1 MSDDK
6 SKNTLN
12 GLGSAAAAL
21 TLVGS
26 GVAMYMAT
34 TCDWNEY
41 AGATLTDSSDTKD
54 PSAPKSKST
63 NVQRRQDASKS
74 TNVQRIQDELTATFW
89 VGLALS
95 AFYLIVMMLT
105 NYTEYAGGKREIAT
119 FVVFALALASV
130 AMGVIVWFRVMIRY
144 YNDLDTYCKN
154 TRIPC
159 RDKSTYCYKDGS
171 CHLKNEMIYTGL
183 VSALMSIELI
193 VLILWMAFVG
203 YYNKPEKS
211 VSVSVPTPSTTTTN
225 TLTGKKSNLNQ
236 SASAI

>member
-54 PSAPKSKST
+54 PSA
-63 NVQRRQDASKS
+63 SKS

-105 NYTEYAGGKREIAT
+105 NYTEYAKGGKREIAT
-119 FVVFALALASV
+119 FIVFALALASV

-144 YNDLDTYCKN
+144 SNDLDTYCKN
-154 TRIPC
+154 KRIPC

-171 CHLKNEMIYTGL
+171 CYAKTEKVYPGL
-183 VSALMSIELI
+183 VSALMAIELI

-211 VSVSVPTPSTTTTN
+211 TTTN
-225 TLTGKKSNLNQ
+225 APTK
-236 SASAI
+236 

>member
-54 PSAPKSKST
+54 PSA
-63 NVQRRQDASKS
+63 SKS

-105 NYTEYAGGKREIAT
+105 NYTEYAKGGKREIAT

-159 RDKSTYCYKDGS
+159 RDKSTYCDTTMGQS
-171 CHLKNEMIYTGL
+171 CYLKNEMTYPGL
-183 VSALMSIELI
+183 VSALMAIELI

-211 VSVSVPTPSTTTTN
+211 ISVSVPTPGSTKN
-225 TLTGKKSNLNQ
+225 E
-236 SASAI
+236 

>member
-6 SKNTLN
+6 SKDILN

-54 PSAPKSKST
+54 DPS
-63 NVQRRQDASKS
+63 ASKS

-105 NYTEYAGGKREIAT
+105 NYTEYAKGGKREIAT
-119 FVVFALALASV
+119 FIVFALALASV

-144 YNDLDTYCKN
+144 SDDLDTYCKN

-159 RDKSTYCYKDGS
+159 RDKSTYCYKDVS
-171 CHLKNEMIYTGL
+171 CYAKNEKVYPGL
-183 VSALMSIELI
+183 VSALMAIELI

-203 YYNKPEKS
+203 YYNKSEKS
-211 VSVSVPTPSTTTTN
+211 ILP
-225 TLTGKKSNLNQ
+225 KKE
-236 SASAI
+236 

>member
-6 SKNTLN
+6 SKDTLN

-54 PSAPKSKST
+54 DPS
-63 NVQRRQDASKS
+63 ASKS

-105 NYTEYAGGKREIAT
+105 NYTEYAKGGKREIAT

-159 RDKSTYCYKDGS
+159 RDKSTYCYRDGS
-171 CHLKNEMIYTGL
+171 CYLKNEMTYPGL
-183 VSALMSIELI
+183 VSALMAIELI

-211 VSVSVPTPSTTTTN
+211 ISVSIPTPSTTTTN
-225 TLTGKKSNLNQ
+225 TLPKKE
-236 SASAI
+236 